1 VIRWL
6 DHAVMKSK
14 LALPDRRSP
23 DEAAVRPRPM
33 IAIVGLIFIIVSVA
47 VFWRLLPTDGTLHRL
62 ATAPFLESI
71 IRFASLRG

>member
-33 IAIVGLIFIIVSVA
+33 IANFIIVSVA